1 MEVRTGLFRSMRGH
15 VMTGFIAFTRKSD
28 LRIFRAFRKRV
39 SRGELGPKVWLG
51 LLLFEV
57 SQ

>member
-1 MEVRTGLFRSMRGH
+1 
-15 VMTGFIAFTRKSD
+15 MTGFIAFTRKSD